1 MRQLLDQPLPT
12 STHLYKESSG
22 VRDVSVQVV
31 PVAGVVDLEVA
42 ESTEAEVLRLAA
54 SQRHQLVVQILVL
67 FARRR
72 NRLDK
77 LPVRTSVRL
86 IS

>member
-1 MRQLLDQPLPT
+1 M
-12 STHLYKESSG
+12 
-22 VRDVSVQVV
+22 RDVSVQVV

-42 ESTEAEVLRLAA
+42 ESAEAEVLRLTA

-72 NRLDK
+72 NRLVE
-77 LPVRTSVRL
+77 LPVRTSVQL